1 MGMEMR
7 MRVGM
12 GMGMGMERFVMKVGI
27 KVTRICKQFGRVTGA
42 WMNESKGHNVTLVVE
57 CRGL

>member
-1 MGMEMR
+1 MEMR

-12 GMGMGMERFVMKVGI
+12 GIEGFVMKVGI

-42 WMNESKGHNVTLVVE
+42 WMNESEEHNVTLVVE

>member
-7 MRVGM
+7 MRMRV
-12 GMGMGMERFVMKVGI
+12 GMGMERFVMKVGI

-42 WMNESKGHNVTLVVE
+42 WMNESEGHNVTLVVE